1 MRIMKLLKI
10 DSFML
15 ESYCLFIH
23 LALVIF
29 GLLLLTFEIILTNSN
44 QNVTGLVSTQLWA
57 KY

>member
-15 ESYCLFIH
+15 EFYCLFIH